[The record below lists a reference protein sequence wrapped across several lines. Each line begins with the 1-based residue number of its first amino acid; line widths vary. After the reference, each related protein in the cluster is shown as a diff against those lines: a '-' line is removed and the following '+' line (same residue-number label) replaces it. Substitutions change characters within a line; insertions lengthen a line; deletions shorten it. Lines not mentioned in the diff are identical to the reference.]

1 MDIVI
6 TVVLVLLAAVLLTVE
21 VVLIPGFGITGIL
34 GMLAMAGSVFYAF
47 FELGYIAGWIMV
59 LVSVL
64 MSIALFMWALYG
76 KSLDKIA
83 LKKKIDSSVKEGEM
97 EKFKVGDRGIAKTRL
112 ALFGEANFDGNIVEV
127 KSVDGFISENEAI
140 EIVRISGDAIFV
152 ERVKNN

>member
-34 GMLAMAGSVFYAF
+34 AGSVFYAF

-59 LVSVL
+59 LVSVI